1 MTRCIGACAL
11 LWRQNAYAWTLPC
24 INLLLLV
31 LHCSEVEEHR
41 RGPYLVII
49 CELHSGLYVLLGVYD
64 DVLVTLHCYDLCVAV
79 GVTAVIDEASQ
90 PTLHKRMNQCIF
102 STVMI
107 FV

>member
-1 MTRCIGACAL
+1 MHMHGPCLAL
-11 LWRQNAYAWTLPC
+11 TCFFLYF
-24 INLLLLV
+24 V

-49 CELHSGLYVLLGVYD
+49 CELHSGLYVLLGVHD

-90 PTLHKRMNQCIF
+90 PTLHKRMNQCIV